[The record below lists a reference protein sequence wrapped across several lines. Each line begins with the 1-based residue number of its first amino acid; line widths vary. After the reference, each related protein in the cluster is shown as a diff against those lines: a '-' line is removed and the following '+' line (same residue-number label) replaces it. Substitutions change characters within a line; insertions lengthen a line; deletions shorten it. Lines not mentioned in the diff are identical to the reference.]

1 MKEDVVVRRMNRQ
14 HLYRSVSNKFA
25 DSAVELQALL
35 CRLHSCGSDIE
46 RVELTMD
53 EQGYRVDHCFF
64 HSVMEAFELY
74 IVFTYS

>member
-1 MKEDVVVRRMNRQ
+1 MKEDVVVRSMNRR
-14 HLYRSVSNKFA
+14 HIYRNVSNKFA

-53 EQGYRVDHCFF
+53 EQGYGVERLLNCMSILLTVGF
-64 HSVMEAFELY
+64 MR
-74 IVFTYS
+74 